1 MSMLGEKERTI
12 VSEQFQKLES
22 PVKLIHFTQSLMCD
36 ACPETQRLLEEVASL
51 SDKITLEVHNYAIE
65 AELAAQYQ
73 VARVPATVIQTEKDF
88 GIRLYG
94 LPSGYEF
101 TSLLYAILAVS
112 RSATE
117 LSEQSRIQLQSVTT
131 PTHIQ
136 VFVTPT

>member
-1 MSMLGEKERTI
+1 MSMLGEKERVI
-12 VSEQFQKLES
+12 VSEQFQKLEN
-22 PVKLIHFTQSLMCD
+22 PVRLIHFTQSLMCD
-36 ACPETQRLLEEVASL
+36 TCPETQRLLEDVASL
-51 SDKITLEVHNYAIE
+51 SDKITLEAHNFAIE
-65 AELAAQYQ
+65 GELAAQYR
-73 VARVPATVIQTEKDF
+73 VDRVPATVVQTEKDF

-101 TSLLYAILAVS
+101 ITLLHAILAVS

-117 LSEQSRIQLQSVTT
+117 LSEESKIQLQSITT

>member
-1 MSMLGEKERTI
+1 MSLLGEKEQVI
-12 VSEQFQKLES
+12 VSEQFQRLEN
-22 PVKLIHFTQSLMCD
+22 PVRMIHFTQGLMCD
-36 ACPETQRLLEEVASL
+36 TCPETQRLLEDLASL
-51 SDKITLEVHNYAIE
+51 SDKVTLEVHNFAIE
-65 AELAAQYQ
+65 QELAAQFQ

-101 TSLLYAILAVS
+101 ASLLHAILAVS

-117 LSEQSRIQLQSVTT
+117 LSEESKTLLRSVTT

>member
-1 MSMLGEKERTI
+1 MSMLGEKERGI

-22 PVKLIHFTQSLMCD
+22 PVKLIHFTQGLMCD
-36 ACPETQRLLEEVASL
+36 TCPETQRLLEEVASL

-65 AELAAQYQ
+65 GDLAAQYR
-73 VARVPATVIQTEKDF
+73 VARVPATVVQTEKDF

-94 LPSGYEF
+94 MPSGYEF
-101 TSLLYAILAVS
+101 VSLLNAILAVS
-112 RSATE
+112 RSTTDLTE
-117 LSEQSRIQLQSVTT
+117 ESRIQLQSITA